1 MVTMPPE
8 RQGLR
13 QAAERELLAALEAI
27 RLASRLVVDGR
38 VGERE
43 RRLVAAIQLA
53 AREAERAARWLSR

>member
-1 MVTMPPE
+1 
-8 RQGLR
+8 
-13 QAAERELLAALEAI
+13 LEAI

>member
-1 MVTMPPE
+1 MPPE

-27 RLASRLVVDGR
+27 SLASGLMADGHMS
-38 VGERE
+38 ERE